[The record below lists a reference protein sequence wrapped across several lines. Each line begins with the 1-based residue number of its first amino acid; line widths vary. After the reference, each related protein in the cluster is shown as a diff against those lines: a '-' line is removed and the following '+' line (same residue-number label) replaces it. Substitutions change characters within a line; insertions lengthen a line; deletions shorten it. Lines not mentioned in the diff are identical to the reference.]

1 MENKV
6 KDETN
11 PCLEKLQNANIG
23 TIMAT
28 GDNGLTA
35 VAVGRKCGII
45 DSNRTVYLAE
55 SIKSPNGDYN
65 IKWVCL
71 NKP

>member
-45 DSNRTVYLAE
+45 DPNRTVYLAE
-55 SIKSPNGDYN
+55 SIKSPEGDY
-65 IKWVCL
+65 
-71 NKP
+71 